1 MTPIAS
7 PAPGSAAPGSVAS
20 GPHTSL
26 VRSVESAMEL
36 IRSGETIATSG
47 FVGCGTPDAL
57 LDGLARRFRES
68 GDPAGLTLLFAAGQ
82 GDGGE
87 QGLNRLAEPG
97 LLRRVVGG
105 HWGLI
110 PRVAALAVSG
120 QIEGWNLPQGVISRL
135 YRDMAAGL
143 PGTVSRIGLHTFV
156 DPRSQGGRVNE
167 RTTDDLVEVVHLGGE
182 ELLFYRATP
191 IDVALLRGTSADEH
205 GNITMEREALT
216 LDNLAMACAARNN
229 GGKVIVQVERIVA
242 AGSLDPRLVKIPH
255 ILVDAV
261 VVAPPEL
268 HRQTY
273 ATAFNPGYAHEV
285 RIPLDLI
292 PPMPMNERKIAA
304 RRAAMELPDGGVVNL
319 GIGMPDGVSTV
330 AAEEHVIDRITLTTE
345 PGIVGGM
352 PASGGDFGAALNP
365 DALIDQ
371 NQQFDFYQG
380 GGLDLTVL
388 GMAELDADGNVNVS
402 RFGPRLTGAGGFID
416 ISQSARTVVF
426 VGTFTAGGMQVGISD
441 GRLTILSE
449 GRSRKLVR
457 HVEQVTFNG
466 RYAAS
471 LGQRV
476 LYVTERAVFA
486 ATPEGL
492 RLIEVAPGIDIER
505 DVLGQMDFAPIVQDV
520 ALMDSRIFLPQPM
533 GLAALLRPCATS
545 TPTLEGVS
553 S

>member
-229 GGKVIVQVERIVA
+229 GGKVIVQVERIVS
-242 AGSLDPRLVKIPH
+242 AGTLDPRLVKIPH

-285 RIPLDLI
+285 RIPFDLI

-505 DVLGQMDFAPIVQDV
+505 DVLAQMDFAPIVQDV

-533 GLAALLRPCATS
+533 GLAALLRPRATS

>member
-229 GGKVIVQVERIVA
+229 GGKVIVQVERIVS
-242 AGSLDPRLVKIPH
+242 AGTLDPRLVKIPH

-533 GLAALLRPCATS
+533 GLAALLRPRTTS

>member
-229 GGKVIVQVERIVA
+229 GGKVIVQVERIVS
-242 AGSLDPRLVKIPH
+242 AGTLDPRLVKIPH

-492 RLIEVAPGIDIER
+492 RLIEVAPGIDVER

-533 GLAALLRPCATS
+533 GLAALLRPRTTS

-553 S
+553 A

>member
-1 MTPIAS
+1 MTPTPVPAAAPAAQG
-7 PAPGSAAPGSVAS
+7 PAP
-20 GPHTSL
+20 SL

-36 IRSGETIATSG
+36 VNSGDTIATSG

-57 LDGLARRFRES
+57 LDGLARRFHES

-87 QGLNRLAEPG
+87 RGLNRLAEPG

-110 PRVAALAVSG
+110 PRVAALAVAG
-120 QIEGWNLPQGVISRL
+120 EIEGWNLPQGVISRL

-156 DPRSQGGRVNE
+156 DPRAQGGRINE
-167 RTTDDLVEVVHLGGE
+167 RTTEEIVEVVRLGGQ

-242 AGSLDPRLVKIPH
+242 GGSLDPRLVKIPH

-261 VVAPPEL
+261 VVSPPEL
-268 HRQTY
+268 HLQTY
-273 ATAFNPGYAHEV
+273 ATPFNPGYAHEV

-292 PPMPMNERKIAA
+292 PPMSMSERKIAA
-304 RRAAMELPDGGVVNL
+304 RRAALELPDGGVVNL

-330 AAEEHVIDRITLTTE
+330 AAEERVIDRITLTTE
-345 PGIVGGM
+345 PGVVGGM

-365 DALIDQ
+365 DALVDQ

-380 GGLDLTVL
+380 GGLDLAVL

-402 RFGPRLTGAGGFID
+402 RFGTRLTGAGGFID

-426 VGTFTAGGMQVGISD
+426 VGTFTAGGLRVDIS
-441 GRLTILSE
+441 GGQLHIRSE
-449 GRSRKLVR
+449 GRSRKLVK
-457 HVEQVTFNG
+457 HVEQITFNG

-486 ATPEGL
+486 ATPDGL
-492 RLIEVAPGIDIER
+492 RLIEVAPGVDVER
-505 DVLGQMDFAPIVQDV
+505 DVLAHMDFTPIVHDV
-520 ALMDSRIFLPQPM
+520 ALMDPRIFLPEPM
-533 GLAALLRPCATS
+533 GLATLLRPRPTS
-545 TPTLEGVS
+545 LTPQGVS

>member
-229 GGKVIVQVERIVA
+229 GGKVIVQVERIVS
-242 AGSLDPRLVKIPH
+242 AGTLDPRLVKIPH

-486 ATPEGL
+486 ATPDGL

-505 DVLGQMDFAPIVQDV
+505 DVLAQMDFAPIVQDV

-533 GLAALLRPCATS
+533 GLAALLRPRTTS

-553 S
+553 A

>member
-1 MTPIAS
+1 M
-7 PAPGSAAPGSVAS
+7 
-20 GPHTSL
+20 
-26 VRSVESAMEL
+26 
-36 IRSGETIATSG
+36 
-47 FVGCGTPDAL
+47 
-57 LDGLARRFRES
+57 
-68 GDPAGLTLLFAAGQ
+68 
-82 GDGGE
+82 
-87 QGLNRLAEPG
+87 
-97 LLRRVVGG
+97 
-105 HWGLI
+105 
-110 PRVAALAVSG
+110 AALAVSG

-229 GGKVIVQVERIVA
+229 GGKVIVQVERIVS
-242 AGSLDPRLVKIPH
+242 AGTLDPRLVKIPH

-486 ATPEGL
+486 ATPDGL
-492 RLIEVAPGIDIER
+492 RLIEVAPGIDVER

-533 GLAALLRPCATS
+533 GLAALLRPRTTS

-553 S
+553 A

>member
-229 GGKVIVQVERIVA
+229 GGKVIVQVERIVS
-242 AGSLDPRLVKIPH
+242 AGTLDPRLVKIPH

-533 GLAALLRPCATS
+533 GLAALLRPRTTS

-553 S
+553 A

>member
-229 GGKVIVQVERIVA
+229 GGKVIVQVERIVS
-242 AGSLDPRLVKIPH
+242 AGTLDPRLVKIPH

-402 RFGPRLTGAGGFID
+402 GSAPASPEPVASST
-416 ISQSARTVVF
+416 SARAPEPSSSSAPSPPAACRSASPT
-426 VGTFTAGGMQVGISD
+426 D
-441 GRLTILSE
+441 G
-449 GRSRKLVR
+449 
-457 HVEQVTFNG
+457 
-466 RYAAS
+466 
-471 LGQRV
+471 
-476 LYVTERAVFA
+476 
-486 ATPEGL
+486 
-492 RLIEVAPGIDIER
+492 
-505 DVLGQMDFAPIVQDV
+505 
-520 ALMDSRIFLPQPM
+520 
-533 GLAALLRPCATS
+533 
-545 TPTLEGVS
+545 
-553 S
+553 

>member
-229 GGKVIVQVERIVA
+229 GGKVIVQVERIVS
-242 AGSLDPRLVKIPH
+242 AGTLDPRLVKIPH

-486 ATPEGL
+486 ATPDGL
-492 RLIEVAPGIDIER
+492 RLIEVAPGIDVER

>member
-229 GGKVIVQVERIVA
+229 GGKVIVQVERIVS
-242 AGSLDPRLVKIPH
+242 AGTLDPRLVKIPH

-505 DVLGQMDFAPIVQDV
+505 DVLAQMDFAPIVQDV

-533 GLAALLRPCATS
+533 GLAALLRPRATS

>member
-229 GGKVIVQVERIVA
+229 GGKVIVQVERIVS
-242 AGSLDPRLVKIPH
+242 AGTLDPRLVKIPH

-486 ATPEGL
+486 ATPDGL
-492 RLIEVAPGIDIER
+492 RLIEVAPGIDVER

-533 GLAALLRPCATS
+533 GLAALLRPRTTS
-545 TPTLEGVS
+545 TPTLEGVAP
-553 S
+553 

>member
-229 GGKVIVQVERIVA
+229 GGKVIVQVERIVS
-242 AGSLDPRLVKIPH
+242 AGTLDPRLVKIPH

-486 ATPEGL
+486 ATPDGL
-492 RLIEVAPGIDIER
+492 RLIEVAPGIDVER

-533 GLAALLRPCATS
+533 GLAALLRPRTTS

-553 S
+553 P

>member
-229 GGKVIVQVERIVA
+229 GGKVIVQVERIVS
-242 AGSLDPRLVKIPH
+242 AGTLDPRLVKIPH

-505 DVLGQMDFAPIVQDV
+505 DVLAQMDFAPIVQDV

-533 GLAALLRPCATS
+533 GLAALLRPRTTS

-553 S
+553 A

>member
-229 GGKVIVQVERIVA
+229 GGKVIVQVERIVS
-242 AGSLDPRLVKIPH
+242 AGTLDPRLVKIPH

-505 DVLGQMDFAPIVQDV
+505 DVLAQMDFAPIVQDV

-533 GLAALLRPCATS
+533 GLAALLRPRPTS

-553 S
+553 P

>member
-229 GGKVIVQVERIVA
+229 GGKVIVQVERIVS
-242 AGSLDPRLVKIPH
+242 AGTLDPRLVKIPH

-486 ATPEGL
+486 ATPDGL
-492 RLIEVAPGIDIER
+492 RLIEVAPGIDVER

-533 GLAALLRPCATS
+533 GLAALLRPRTTS

-553 S
+553 A

>member
-229 GGKVIVQVERIVA
+229 GGKVIVQVERIVS
-242 AGSLDPRLVKIPH
+242 AGTLDPRLVKIPH

-402 RFGPRLTGAGGFID
+402 RFGARLTGAGGFID

-486 ATPEGL
+486 ATPDGL

-520 ALMDSRIFLPQPM
+520 ALMDSRIFRPEPM
-533 GLAALLRPCATS
+533 GLAALLRPRPTS

-553 S
+553 P

>member
-229 GGKVIVQVERIVA
+229 GGKVIVQVERIVS
-242 AGSLDPRLVKIPH
+242 AGTLDPRLVKIPH

-285 RIPLDLI
+285 RIPFDLI

-505 DVLGQMDFAPIVQDV
+505 DVLAQMDFAPIVQDV

-533 GLAALLRPCATS
+533 GLAALLRPRATS

-553 S
+553 A

>member
-229 GGKVIVQVERIVA
+229 GGKVIVQVERIVS
-242 AGSLDPRLVKIPH
+242 AGTLDPRLVKIPH

-486 ATPEGL
+486 ATPDGL

>member
-229 GGKVIVQVERIVA
+229 GGKVIVQVERIVS
-242 AGSLDPRLVKIPH
+242 AGTLDPRLVKIPH

-388 GMAELDADGNVNVS
+388 GMAEPDADGNVNVS

-492 RLIEVAPGIDIER
+492 RLIEVAPGIDVER

-533 GLAALLRPCATS
+533 GLAALLRPRTTS

-553 S
+553 A

>member
-120 QIEGWNLPQGVISRL
+120 QIEGGNLPQGVISRL

-229 GGKVIVQVERIVA
+229 GGKVIVQVERIVS
-242 AGSLDPRLVKIPH
+242 AGTLDPRLVKIPH

-486 ATPEGL
+486 ATPDGL
-492 RLIEVAPGIDIER
+492 RLIEVAPGIDVER

-533 GLAALLRPCATS
+533 GLAALLRPRTTS

-553 S
+553 A

>member
-87 QGLNRLAEPG
+87 QGLNRLAERG

-229 GGKVIVQVERIVA
+229 GGKVIVQVERIVS
-242 AGSLDPRLVKIPH
+242 AGTLDPRLVKIPH

-533 GLAALLRPCATS
+533 GLAALLRPRTTS

-553 S
+553 P

>member
-229 GGKVIVQVERIVA
+229 GGKVIVQVERIVS
-242 AGSLDPRLVKIPH
+242 AGTLDPRLVKIPH

-553 S
+553 A

>member
-229 GGKVIVQVERIVA
+229 GGKVIVQVERIVS
-242 AGSLDPRLVKIPH
+242 AGTLDPRLVKIPH

-261 VVAPPEL
+261 VVAPEL

-492 RLIEVAPGIDIER
+492 RLIEVAPGIDVER

-533 GLAALLRPCATS
+533 GLAALLRPRTTS

-553 S
+553 A

>member
-229 GGKVIVQVERIVA
+229 GGKVIVQVERIVS
-242 AGSLDPRLVKIPH
+242 AGTLDPRLVKIPH

>member
-229 GGKVIVQVERIVA
+229 GGKVIVQVERIVS
-242 AGSLDPRLVKIPH
+242 AGTLDPRLVKIPH

-492 RLIEVAPGIDIER
+492 RLIEVAPGIDVER

>member
-7 PAPGSAAPGSVAS
+7 PAPGSAAHGSVAS

-229 GGKVIVQVERIVA
+229 GGKVIVQVERIVS
-242 AGSLDPRLVKIPH
+242 AGTLDPRLVKIPH

-486 ATPEGL
+486 ATPDGL
-492 RLIEVAPGIDIER
+492 RLIEVAPGIDVER

-533 GLAALLRPCATS
+533 GLAALLRPRTTS

-553 S
+553 A

>member
-229 GGKVIVQVERIVA
+229 GGKVIVQVERIVS
-242 AGSLDPRLVKIPH
+242 AGTLDPRLVKIPH

-533 GLAALLRPCATS
+533 GLAALLRPRATS

>member
-533 GLAALLRPCATS
+533 GLAALLRPRTTS

-553 S
+553 A